1 MAIEEYMFNV
11 KLQRLLSP
19 ELVVKHGADEGREL
33 GILFA
38 SLGFGVDRSL
48 GVWVFATGIGQLSL
62 ITAAE
67 IL

>member
-1 MAIEEYMFNV
+1 M
-11 KLQRLLSP
+11 SP